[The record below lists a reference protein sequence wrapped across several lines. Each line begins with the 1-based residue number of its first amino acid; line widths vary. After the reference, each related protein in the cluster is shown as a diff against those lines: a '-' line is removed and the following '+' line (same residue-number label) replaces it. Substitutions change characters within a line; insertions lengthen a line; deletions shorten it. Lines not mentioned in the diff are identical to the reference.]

1 MWYVLIALLLVAAV
15 AYMYIARRQ
24 QWETW
29 TILQANKEIYE
40 SRLKELEDDLEQG
53 AISPKDMVLAKQ
65 ELQKTFVTEIDNP
78 DDVVE
83 HKPANVG
90 VITLILVVLAGGLY
104 LWAGSWQQQQQADRA
119 WDTLPKLSEWLL
131 GDESAAPQSDE
142 EFWEYALGLRQ
153 RLMDDPE
160 PNAWT
165 LYGRMM
171 MQLQQIEQ
179 ALESFERSY
188 RLEADNISNLT
199 VYSQALILSGSDNDL
214 ARANRFLGRVLQLD
228 SRNIEAFGLMGVVHF
243 ERADYERAVTA
254 WDMALRLMGENDPR
268 YASIQN
274 SLQQAQ
280 DRLEGNV
287 MTLTVNV
294 DISET
299 LRNEMPWTATLYVFV
314 RDPDGGSAPIAVT
327 RQRVMD
333 FPVTVTL
340 TDEDMMLEGA
350 SLSNAASWLVGAR
363 LTVGDS
369 MERRSGDFEARP
381 RLVERQAG
389 QQVQLVL
396 TELIP

>member
-1 MWYVLIALLLVAAV
+1 MWYALIVLLLVAAV
-15 AYMYIARRQ
+15 VYMFIARRH

-40 SRLKELEDDLEQG
+40 SRLAELEDDLQQG
-53 AISPKDMVLAKQ
+53 VISEKDMVLAKQ
-65 ELQKTFVTEIDNP
+65 ELQKTFVTEISDP

-83 HKPANVG
+83 PKPASIG
-90 VITLILVVLAGGLY
+90 VLTLILVLLAGGLY

-119 WDTLPKLSEWLL
+119 RDTLPQLSAWLL

-142 EFWEYALGLRQ
+142 DFWAYALGLRQ
-153 RLMDDPE
+153 RLMDEPD

-171 MQLQQIEQ
+171 LQLQQIEQ

-188 RLEADNISNLT
+188 RLEADNVANLT
-199 VYSQALILSGSDNDL
+199 VYSQALILSGSDHDL
-214 ARANRFLGRVLQLD
+214 ARANRHLGRVLQMD

-243 ERADYERAVTA
+243 QRADYDRAATA
-254 WDMALRLMGENDPR
+254 WDMALLLMEPHDPR
-268 YASIQN
+268 FASIQS
-274 SLQQAQ
+274 SLQQAR
-280 DRLEGNV
+280 DRLAGNV

-340 TDEDMMLEGA
+340 TDDDMMLEGA
-350 SLSNAASWLVGAR
+350 NLSNAASWLVGAR
-363 LTVGDS
+363 LTTGDT

-381 RLVERQAG
+381 LLLERQAG
-389 QQVQLVL
+389 QQIQLVL
-396 TELIP
+396 TEWIP